1 MFNAAFVKET
11 IHQASGYGFSVS
23 DASFDMGAFKAKRDA
38 YVTRLNGIYKS
49 NLANSEVTF
58 IEGDARFVGPKAVT
72 VGESTYTGKHVLIAV
87 GGKPTLPKIPGA
99 HLGITSDGFFDLEE
113 VPKKVAVIGS
123 GYIAVELAGI
133 LNVLGSSVDLFI
145 RGERPLRSL
154 ESDVVD
160 MLVTEMEAAGIN
172 IIRGE
177 AAALSETGDEN
188 GDKKAQKKQLELVSG
203 EMHGDYDEILFSI
216 GRTPVTDTLD
226 LPAANVET
234 MPNGVIK
241 VDAAQRTTADGVY
254 AVGDVIGKVDLTPVA
269 IAAGRLLAD
278 RLFAGVSEKETTM
291 DYDFVPTVVFSHPP
305 LAVMGFTEAQAR
317 EKYGDDEVTVH
328 KSTWVNMM
336 YSREFLVEGQFMPKT
351 MAKLVCV
358 GEQQKI
364 VGLHM
369 IGLATDEILQGFG
382 VAIKMGATKADFD
395 SVVAIHP
402 TSAEELVTIQPWQA
416 QYEMRNGE
424 LPR

>member
-1 MFNAAFVKET
+1 M
-11 IHQASGYGFSVS
+11 
-23 DASFDMGAFKAKRDA
+23 R
-38 YVTRLNGIYKS
+38 
-49 NLANSEVTF
+49 
-58 IEGDARFVGPKAVT
+58 
-72 VGESTYTGKHVLIAV
+72 
-87 GGKPTLPKIPGA
+87 
-99 HLGITSDGFFDLEE
+99 
-113 VPKKVAVIGS
+113 
-123 GYIAVELAGI
+123 
-133 LNVLGSSVDLFI
+133 
-145 RGERPLRSL
+145 
-154 ESDVVD
+154 
-160 MLVTEMEAAGIN
+160 VTEMEAAGIS

-177 AAALSETGDEN
+177 AAALSETGDEKA
-188 GDKKAQKKQLELVSG
+188 KKKKLELVSG
-203 EMHGDYDEILFSI
+203 EMHGDYDEVLFSI

-305 LAVMGFTEAQAR
+305 RAVMGFTEAQAR

-328 KSTWVNMM
+328 KSTWGNMM

-369 IGLATDEILQGFG
+369 IGLATDEILQVKRLF
-382 VAIKMGATKADFD
+382 T
-395 SVVAIHP
+395 HP
-402 TSAEELVTIQPWQA
+402 F
-416 QYEMRNGE
+416 
-424 LPR
+424 LPHVRARLPH

>member
-1 MFNAAFVKET
+1 
-11 IHQASGYGFSVS
+11 
-23 DASFDMGAFKAKRDA
+23 
-38 YVTRLNGIYKS
+38 
-49 NLANSEVTF
+49 
-58 IEGDARFVGPKAVT
+58 
-72 VGESTYTGKHVLIAV
+72 
-87 GGKPTLPKIPGA
+87 
-99 HLGITSDGFFDLEE
+99 
-113 VPKKVAVIGS
+113 
-123 GYIAVELAGI
+123 
-133 LNVLGSSVDLFI
+133 
-145 RGERPLRSL
+145 
-154 ESDVVD
+154 
-160 MLVTEMEAAGIN
+160 ML
-172 IIRGE
+172 
-177 AAALSETGDEN
+177 S
-188 GDKKAQKKQLELVSG
+188 
-203 EMHGDYDEILFSI
+203 SI

-234 MPNGVIK
+234 IPNGVIK
-241 VDAAQRTTADGVY
+241 VDAAQRTTADDVY
-254 AVGDVIGKVDLTPVA
+254 AVGDVIGKVDLTPVV

-291 DYDFVPTVVFSHPP
+291 DYDFVPTAIFSHPP
-305 LAVMGFTEAQAR
+305 LSVMGFMEAQAR

-358 GEQQKI
+358 GDQQKI

>member
-1 MFNAAFVKET
+1 
-11 IHQASGYGFSVS
+11 
-23 DASFDMGAFKAKRDA
+23 
-38 YVTRLNGIYKS
+38 
-49 NLANSEVTF
+49 
-58 IEGDARFVGPKAVT
+58 
-72 VGESTYTGKHVLIAV
+72 
-87 GGKPTLPKIPGA
+87 
-99 HLGITSDGFFDLEE
+99 
-113 VPKKVAVIGS
+113 
-123 GYIAVELAGI
+123 
-133 LNVLGSSVDLFI
+133 
-145 RGERPLRSL
+145 
-154 ESDVVD
+154 

-369 IGLATDEILQGFG
+369 IGLATDEILQVNILF
-382 VAIKMGATKADFD
+382 T
-395 SVVAIHP
+395 HP
-402 TSAEELVTIQPWQA
+402 FLPHVRA
-416 QYEMRNGE
+416 Q
-424 LPR
+424 LPH